1 MQNQWKEPKES
12 RRRGRE
18 QYLFP
23 ITIFH
28 VAAPANRGGKV
39 RKGKGGQLL
48 LLQGFDPPLPGLP
61 LPMTMETREA
71 AWTESNPNLLLLQDP
86 YPT

>member
-1 MQNQWKEPKES
+1 MQNQWKELKES

-28 VAAPANRGGKV
+28 VAAPAKRGGKV
-39 RKGKGGQLL
+39 S
-48 LLQGFDPPLPGLP
+48 
-61 LPMTMETREA
+61 EERERGSATA
-71 AWTESNPNLLLLQDP
+71 AAGV
-86 YPT
+86 